1 MYESALAENVYA
13 QSAQWTGTPRS
24 VEYRLFARVTRQLEA
39 AKERSGERFS
49 ELAQAIYDN
58 DRLWTALAADV
69 ADNGNGL
76 PKELRSKLLY
86 LFEFTRKHGR
96 KVMRGAASP
105 SILIDINTAVMRG
118 IKGGVDRQ
126 ERAS

>member
-76 PKELRSKLLY
+76 PKELRAKLLY
-86 LFEFTRKHGR
+86 LFEFTRRHGR
-96 KVMRGAASP
+96 KVMQGAASP
-105 SILIDINTAVMRG
+105 NILIDINTAVMRG
-118 IKGGVDRQ
+118 IMGVADRQ
-126 ERAS
+126 EKAS